1 MKRVVVISGTN
12 HYEERAKSVIEEYQ
26 KEHPDKRM
34 GEIVHLLNLCDEG
47 KLLQAM
53 GEILEEKVIFINRV
67 TKVVKGGRQFRFA
80 ATVVVGNRK
89 GKVGIG
95 LGKAKEMPDAV
106 KKATQAASKNLI
118 NVELIDNR
126 TISHEITVK
135 EGASKVMLKP
145 AAEGTGVKAG
155 GPVRDVLE
163 LAGVKDV
170 LSKSLGSSTKVNMAR
185 ATLNA
190 LKMQKSPSHVA
201 ALRGKTVE
209 EILG

>member
-1 MKRVVVISGTN
+1 MN
-12 HYEERAKSVIEEYQ
+12 EEIKKEEETVNTEKSKMTEKAGSKPRKFDKNRKPRNNNGEKKVQKPKSDLEDKVIEV
-26 KEHPDKRM
+26 R
-34 GEIVHLLNLCDEG
+34 
-47 KLLQAM
+47 
-53 GEILEEKVIFINRV
+53 RV

-89 GKVGIG
+89 GLVG
-95 LGKAKEMPDAV
+95 LGTGKAHEMPDAV
-106 KKATQAASKNLI
+106 KKATAAATKNVVKI
-118 NVELIDNR
+118 DLIDNR
-126 TISHEITVK
+126 TISHDITVK
-135 EGASKVMLKP
+135 EGAVRVMLKP
-145 AAEGTGVKAG
+145 AKEGTGVKAG

-190 LKMQKSPSHVA
+190 LKLQKSPSHVA

>member
-1 MKRVVVISGTN
+1 MT
-12 HYEERAKSVIEEYQ
+12 EEI
-26 KEHPDKRM
+26 KEPV
-34 GEIVHLLNLCDEG
+34 ETTET
-47 KLLQAM
+47 A
-53 GEILEEKVIFINRV
+53 EKVEKAVRNHDNKKNNNRRPRKTFDKPKSELEDKVIAINRV

-126 TISHEITVK
+126 TISHEIIVK
-135 EGASKVMLKP
+135 EGAVRVMLKP
-145 AAEGTGVKAG
+145 AKEGTGVKAG

-190 LKMQKSPSHVA
+190 LKGQKSPSHVA

-209 EILG
+209 EILN

>member
-1 MKRVVVISGTN
+1 MN
-12 HYEERAKSVIEEYQ
+12 EEIKKPQEKSV
-26 KEHPDKRM
+26 KPARNNDSKNNNKRKPKRTFDKPKS
-34 GEIVHLLNLCDEG
+34 D
-47 KLLQAM
+47 
-53 GEILEEKVIFINRV
+53 LEEKVIFINRV

-106 KKATQAASKNLI
+106 KKATQQASKNLI

-126 TISHEITVK
+126 TISHEVIVK
-135 EGASKVMLKP
+135 EGAVRVMLKP
-145 AAEGTGVKAG
+145 AKEGTGVKAG

-201 ALRGKTVE
+201 TLRGKPVE
-209 EILG
+209 EIMN

>member
-1 MKRVVVISGTN
+1 MT
-12 HYEERAKSVIEEYQ
+12 EEIKKPQ
-26 KEHPDKRM
+26 
-34 GEIVHLLNLCDEG
+34 
-47 KLLQAM
+47 
-53 GEILEEKVIFINRV
+53 EEKVEKTENTEKPVRRNDGKRNNNNRRPRKTFDKPKSDLEDKVIAINRV

-106 KKATQAASKNLI
+106 KKATQAATKNLI
-118 NVELIDNR
+118 NVDLIDNR

-135 EGASKVMLKP
+135 EGAVRVMLKP
-145 AAEGTGVKAG
+145 ATEGTGVKAG

-190 LKMQKSPSHVA
+190 LKLQKSPTHVA
-201 ALRGKTVE
+201 ELRGKTVE
-209 EILG
+209 EILN

>member
-1 MKRVVVISGTN
+1 MT
-12 HYEERAKSVIEEYQ
+12 EEVKKPQEETT
-26 KEHPDKRM
+26 K
-34 GEIVHLLNLCDEG
+34 V
-47 KLLQAM
+47 
-53 GEILEEKVIFINRV
+53 EKVEKTEKPARRSDNKRNNNNRRPRKTFEKPKTDLEDKVIAINRV

-106 KKATQAASKNLI
+106 KKATQAATKNLI

-126 TISHEITVK
+126 TISHEIIVK
-135 EGASKVMLKP
+135 EGAVRVMLKP
-145 AAEGTGVKAG
+145 ATEGTGVKAG

-190 LKMQKSPSHVA
+190 LKAQKSPSHVA
-201 ALRGKTVE
+201 ELRGKTVE
-209 EILG
+209 EILN